1 MLNQKYVITGT
12 KPERYN
18 NWCWTRKDIT
28 YFANWGKNQ
37 NYVYFANWGKNQNYV
52 YFANWGQKTRIMS
65 ITDTGSQPVVCIYDH
80 LTRYELQEN
89 PCIPDPQIKQ
99 YLHSSKIAPF
109 ARM

>member
-1 MLNQKYVITGT
+1 
-12 KPERYN
+12 
-18 NWCWTRKDIT
+18 
-28 YFANWGKNQ
+28 
-37 NYVYFANWGKNQNYV
+37 
-52 YFANWGQKTRIMS
+52 MS